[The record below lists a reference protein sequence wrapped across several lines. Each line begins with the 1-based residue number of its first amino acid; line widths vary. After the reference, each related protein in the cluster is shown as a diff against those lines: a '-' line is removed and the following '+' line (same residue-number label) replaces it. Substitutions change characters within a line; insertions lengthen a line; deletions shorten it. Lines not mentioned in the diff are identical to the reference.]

1 MNSSIL
7 GERLAQIKN
16 DLARLSWDKEHPA
29 KLVAVTKTVDAA
41 TCNLLAEYKHFDIG
55 ENRVQVIQEKLP
67 HLLKDFNIHFIGRLQ
82 TNKIRY
88 IIESVSLFHSLDRV
102 HLAEELNAQAMKK
115 SLVKDVLL
123 QVNIAKEQQKAGFE
137 LNELAAFL
145 QNVKD
150 YKGLQVRGLMAIMPY
165 IEDEREL
172 AGYFKAMRQL
182 FDRIKEQAPQ
192 AVRMEILSMG
202 MTHDYK
208 IALSEGANMVRIGS
222 ALFSE

>member
-7 GERLAQIKN
+7 GERLAQIKS

-41 TCNLLAEYKHFDIG
+41 TCNLLAAYNHFDIG

-67 HLLKDFNIHFIGRLQ
+67 ELQKNFNIHFIGRLQ

-88 IIESVSLFHSLDRV
+88 IMESVSLFHSLDRV
-102 HLAEELNAQAMKK
+102 HLAEELNAQALKK
-115 SLVKDVLL
+115 GLEKDVLL

-137 LNELAAFL
+137 LEELAAFL
-145 QNVKD
+145 PKLKD
-150 YKGLQVRGLMAIMPY
+150 YRGLHVKGLMAIMPY